1 MGKEYMSSSNAVIP
15 IILVLSFL
23 STIGVIYGTLELSDD
38 ERNAW
43 EVLKDL
49 LSGKISL
56 QDIWRVLSGRNA
68 EAKAAGPCQGVDQN
82 GVYEYD
88 KDGKCIKLG
97 CKLGYYEQDNMCIE
111 RRNFSGEV
119 FSGQTSADCELDP
132 DVPYTYGQCEDQ
144 VSGEPLTGDT
154 FSCGKGIRL
163 KSPNVSIPQI
173 GSGSCPN
180 EEYVDCEVP
189 CPKKCNAPDELWVP
203 DDNAPC
209 MAGTRKLGVPIDIG
223 DGAMVTYCGE
233 GTQIKQLDEGR
244 ITSAMMGNMSL
255 QDYKNSINFSECIS
269 PTSKPCEVAC
279 TNETQPVT
287 CPISSYDPGWL
298 YEGGGDG
305 KVYTKESAESLLR
318 GDINSSQLELEPGV
332 SRQDA
337 IDSGAFNTITGD
349 VDADLIPKGY
359 KIKFKASSEYSTES
373 LRERGC
379 SIFVLE
385 EAQAPRIAADAEY
398 EANLTGTCS
407 DVACGQ
413 FKQRN
418 VSYKITTPA
427 WGTGD
432 KDVPSTHPA
441 DCKDE
446 ATSLPCCVK
455 GNDFHYKSGGCIE
468 GIETFT
474 QDTGEC
480 SIKNLNGGVSSY
492 TKDCCTQSGWSPVTG
507 YEGCELVDGSWKRKY
522 TRTVTN
528 GCTGA
533 DAEKEEYRDDGDCKY
548 DCAITSISFED
559 GTVDAYRTYGG
570 MYCGIKS
577 YIREIATM
585 DTREPKGGGATCD
598 NKLEVGDQIVGSYE
612 INASYDVL
620 PSAGMPS
627 FKCGS
632 VRISGQCNGWTGES
646 GYGCQAGDEIPGTDV
661 WWRE

>member
-1 MGKEYMSSSNAVIP
+1 
-15 IILVLSFL
+15 
-23 STIGVIYGTLELSDD
+23 
-38 ERNAW
+38 
-43 EVLKDL
+43 
-49 LSGKISL
+49 
-56 QDIWRVLSGRNA
+56 
-68 EAKAAGPCQGVDQN
+68 
-82 GVYEYD
+82 
-88 KDGKCIKLG
+88 
-97 CKLGYYEQDNMCIE
+97 MCIE
-111 RRNFSGEV
+111 RRNFSDEV

-132 DVPYTYGQCEDQ
+132 DEPYTYGQCLDR
-144 VSGEPLTGDT
+144 VTLDPLTG
-154 FSCGKGIRL
+154 FEGSCGTGIQSKR
-163 KSPNVSIPQI
+163 PNVSIPQI

-305 KVYTKESAESLLR
+305 EVYRKESARSLLR

-332 SRQDA
+332 SRQAA

-398 EANLTGTCS
+398 EANLTGACS

-413 FKQRN
+413 YRERTVTYN
-418 VSYKITTPA
+418 ITTPA
-427 WGTGD
+427 WGTGST
-432 KDVPSTHPA
+432 DVPPSHKD
-441 DCKDE
+441 DCNE
-446 ATSLPCCVK
+446 TSLPCCVK
-455 GNDFHYKSGGCIE
+455 GNEDHYTGGECSTE
-468 GIETFT
+468 GIRTFI

-480 SIKNLNGGVSSY
+480 SIQNLSGGKSLY
-492 TKDCCTQSGWSPVTG
+492 TKDCCYVGDW
-507 YEGCELVDGSWKRKY
+507 EKAGCNLDDKIDHMKY
-522 TRTVTN
+522 TREIINEEMCGFSDLSKGVNVGDVFSSYTSNKVKYVPNMDDCYSVCAREQVDGVKPPYTQRWAGGGPYGGEPYHSSCSGTIKWKLTKEGKGSGKSDTSCTN
-528 GCTGA
+528 YGLQN
-533 DAEKEEYRDDGDCKY
+533 KKLGDTW
-548 DCAITSISFED
+548 TSNR
-559 GTVDAYRTYGG
+559 GTVDGRTCPEEYACVHVRSNFSDEPCIPYLNKRDCENRKYGNAQKQ
-570 MYCGIKS
+570 CKW
-577 YIREIATM
+577 
-585 DTREPKGGGATCD
+585 
-598 NKLEVGDQIVGSYE
+598 VGH
-612 INASYDVL
+612 
-620 PSAGMPS
+620 
-627 FKCGS
+627 
-632 VRISGQCNGWTGES
+632 T
-646 GYGCQAGDEIPGTDV
+646 
-661 WWRE
+661 